1 MSQFHIWE
9 LLNQGS
15 QAQIEILCSLHV
27 ISDRKECTPFQLYQP
42 NAQYI
47 ISTYIK

>member
-1 MSQFHIWE
+1 MPQFHFWE

-15 QAQIEILCSLHV
+15 QAQIEILSSLHV
-27 ISDRKECTPFQLYQP
+27 VSDHKEGTPFQLYLP
-42 NAQYI
+42 NAQFI

>member
-1 MSQFHIWE
+1 MSQFHVWE

-27 ISDRKECTPFQLYQP
+27 ISDHKEGTPFQLYQP

-47 ISTYIK
+47 ISTYAK

>member
-1 MSQFHIWE
+1 MSQFHVWE

-15 QAQIEILCSLHV
+15 QVHIEILCSLHV
-27 ISDRKECTPFQLYQP
+27 ISDHKEVTPFQLYQP

-47 ISTYIK
+47 VSTHVK

>member
-15 QAQIEILCSLHV
+15 QVQIEILCSLHV
-27 ISDRKECTPFQLYQP
+27 TSDHKEDKPFQLYQP
-42 NAQYI
+42 NAQFI
-47 ISTYIK
+47 ISIYIK